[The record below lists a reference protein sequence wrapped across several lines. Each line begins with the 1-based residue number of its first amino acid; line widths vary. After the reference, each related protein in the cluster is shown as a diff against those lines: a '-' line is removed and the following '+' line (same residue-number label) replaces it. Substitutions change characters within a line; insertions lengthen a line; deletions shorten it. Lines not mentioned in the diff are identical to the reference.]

1 MPLCR
6 AGCVKPGRAHTSSL
20 MAAAG
25 LRPSSGVLA
34 CVGAPV
40 KCSVMPVEAQCMV
53 PSRKNTVPWASPG
66 MLWKAYTSSISACSS
81 RAAHTAPP
89 SPVSSA
95 C

>member
-1 MPLCR
+1 MVSSSLPSLADTPKARAPTSICTTVASTMPLCR

-53 PSRKNTVPWASPG
+53 PSRKNTVP
-66 MLWKAYTSSISACSS
+66 
-81 RAAHTAPP
+81 
-89 SPVSSA
+89 
-95 C
+95 